1 MRRIVNTPEPSQ
13 SMSRNRKPS
22 DATLPPHSR
31 RLYDWFM
38 WYVRGYC
45 RRHFHSIRLLKP
57 LDNRPA
63 VPLIE
68 GESVLLYTN
77 HPSWWDPLIFFLV
90 AQKLYPDRMNYGPMD
105 ATALGRYSF
114 LKRIGFLGIER
125 DSWKG
130 AARFL
135 RFAKAA
141 MERSDVLFWVTAQG
155 DFVDPRQRPVEMK
168 PGVGHAAANAKH
180 GWIIPFAV
188 EYPFWNERLPEAL
201 VAFGT
206 PQRVELN
213 QDLNAAQWNKCLAAA
228 LEETQN
234 ELRTAAISRDTN
246 AFIEL
251 AAGTVGIGGVYD
263 ITRRIR
269 SALAGKRFNPAHE
282 EEPS

>member
-1 MRRIVNTPEPSQ
+1 
-13 SMSRNRKPS
+13 
-22 DATLPPHSR
+22 
-31 RLYDWFM
+31 M

-57 LDNRPA
+57 SDNRPA
-63 VPLIE
+63 VPVIE
-68 GESVLLYTN
+68 GESVLLYAN

-125 DSWKG
+125 NSWKG
-130 AARFL
+130 AAHFL

-141 MERSDVLFWVTAQG
+141 MERSDVLFWVTPQG
-155 DFVDPRQRPVEMK
+155 DFVDPRQRPVDMK
-168 PGVGHAAANAKH
+168 PGVGHAAAAAKH

-188 EYPFWNERLPEAL
+188 EYPFWNERLPEL
-201 VAFGT
+201 H
-206 PQRVELN
+206 
-213 QDLNAAQWNKCLAAA
+213 QDLDATQWNKHLAAA

-246 AFIEL
+246 VFIEL
-251 AAGTVGIGGVYD
+251 AVGTVGIGGVYD

-269 SALAGKRFNPAHE
+269 STLAGQRFNPAHE
-282 EEPS
+282 EDPS